1 MDFIPPAGTKNI
13 SFPVVKTNKF
23 NRLTIPSGRHA
34 MRNVKIVLEYEGT
47 SYHGWQRQKNGAS
60 IQQILEEKAAV
71 ITGEGVKVIGS
82 GRTDAG
88 VHALGQVANFRTA
101 SSIDTKKLKD
111 GINSLLP
118 RDIVI
123 RSLTEADPSF
133 HARKDAVS
141 KIYMYQICNRPV
153 RPAINRNF
161 VWAVYKPLDIGGMRQ
176 AASMLKGRHDFTSFS
191 TVHTD
196 VEEFTRTIMAIGME
210 TGNDGMIRLYVEAD
224 GFLRY
229 MVRTIVGT
237 LVEVGKGKRSPA
249 DMGSILKAQDRKQAG
264 MTAPAQG
271 LFLKEVKYK

>member
-1 MDFIPPAGTKNI
+1 
-13 SFPVVKTNKF
+13 
-23 NRLTIPSGRHA
+23 

-88 VHALGQVANFRTA
+88 VHALGQVANFRTT
-101 SSIDTKKLKD
+101 SSLDAKKLKD

-123 RSLTEADPSF
+123 TSLVDVDPSF
-133 HARKDAVS
+133 HARKDAAS
-141 KIYMYQICNRPV
+141 KIYIYRICNRPV
-153 RPAINRNF
+153 RPAIDRRF
-161 VWAVYKPLDIGGMRQ
+161 VWAVYRPLDIGGMRQ
-176 AASMLKGRHDFTSFS
+176 AAAMLKGRHDFTSFS

-196 VEEFTRTIMAIGME
+196 VEEFTRTIMEIGLE
-210 TGNDGMIRLYVEAD
+210 AGDDGMIRLCVEAD

-237 LVEVGKGKRSPA
+237 LVEVGSGKRSPA
-249 DMGSILKAQDRKQAG
+249 DMGPILKAKDRKQAG

-271 LFLKEVKYK
+271 LFLKEVKYG